1 MSVKNQFIK
10 ITDNSNS
17 ALQSAD
23 SKLDS
28 ISKFW
33 VYTLVFKALIQIQ
46 AIDKA
51 LVCLP
56 VSWQTTDTSE
66 VFKRVIY
73 LLGVFPGCLME
84 CCSVQPGLWALG

>member
-10 ITDNSNS
+10 ITENSNS
-17 ALQSAD
+17 VLQSAD

-46 AIDKA
+46 TIDKA
-51 LVCLP
+51 LVCP
-56 VSWQTTDTSE
+56 SVSWQTIDTSE
-66 VFKRVIY
+66 VLKQVIY
-73 LLGVFPGCLME
+73 LLGVFPGCLMKH
-84 CCSVQPGLWALG
+84 CSVQPGLWALR